1 MQKLLANFCPS
12 VSRFSPWYPVTISGV
27 PVWLP
32 YGCAMV
38 TVRYDTATIVQP
50 YANLTYGAEIVP
62 GYPPDN
68 AKIDSSRRQK
78 K

>member
-1 MQKLLANFCPS
+1 
-12 VSRFSPWYPVTISGV
+12 
-27 PVWLP
+27 
-32 YGCAMV
+32 MV
-38 TVRYDTATIVQP
+38 AVRYDTATFVQP
-50 YANLTYGAEIVP
+50 YANLTYGSEIVP